1 MFSNGMKP
9 IELFQFLRSSNDPQQ
24 FILNI
29 MQEQSKGNP
38 LMQNLLQMAQNNQT
52 QDIESVVRN
61 VMKERGVD
69 FDKEFNSF
77 KQQWGFK

>member
-1 MFSNGMKP
+1 MFSNGMNP

-24 FILNI
+24 FMLNI

>member
-1 MFSNGMKP
+1 MFSNGMNP